1 MTIYLKIEEH
11 SPIVEAKIVDDLG
24 VIKKDFKFPAVE
36 LGKSIARSISLAKE
50 ELDFEFNY
58 DSGFIPKNLKQ
69 HLSVSTKDGIKH
81 FYFWNWRK
89 QIEKLSYGEVI
100 IKKN

>member
-1 MTIYLKIEEH
+1 M
-11 SPIVEAKIVDDLG
+11 
-24 VIKKDFKFPAVE
+24 E

-69 HLSVSTKDGIKH
+69 HLSVGTKDGIKH
-81 FYFWNWRK
+81 FIFGIRK